1 MRLITESIHT
11 NLTEG
16 TFGEEVGFAYDI
28 EISELED
35 MFSEELC
42 KIFGIPEDKGSWF
55 SYGKFELH
63 RGTSWTDSN
72 PWMRVEVQNI
82 DDIAEAVFK
91 KSPDKYPT
99 MNKLDSTGDLVSYS
113 SEINIG
119 GSGQGFYNV
128 DTYLDMFAHHLVYED
143 MTDEEIKELDEKMSK
158 EEKELAEEID
168 KTVKDN
174 YNQLLQVMLDYEY
187 IDEDEE
193 DMEEE

>member
-1 MRLITESIHT
+1 MRRITESIHT

-16 TFGEEVGFAYDI
+16 TFGEEVGFTYDI

-42 KIFGIPEDKGSWF
+42 SIFGIPEDKGSWF

-143 MTDEEIKELDEKMSK
+143 MTDEEVKELDEKMSK